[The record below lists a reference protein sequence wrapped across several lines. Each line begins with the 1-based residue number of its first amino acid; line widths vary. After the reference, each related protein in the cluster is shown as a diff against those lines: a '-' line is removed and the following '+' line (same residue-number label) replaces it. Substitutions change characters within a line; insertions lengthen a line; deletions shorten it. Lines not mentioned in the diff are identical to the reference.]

1 MRAAGVRK
9 VLLAGTEKAV
19 ADLDGDRRPDG
30 FLSLGIDAVAALTD
44 ILDLL
49 TAQDADTAGV
59 PA

>member
-1 MRAAGVRK
+1 VTR

-19 ADLDGDRRPDG
+19 ADLLGDRRPDG